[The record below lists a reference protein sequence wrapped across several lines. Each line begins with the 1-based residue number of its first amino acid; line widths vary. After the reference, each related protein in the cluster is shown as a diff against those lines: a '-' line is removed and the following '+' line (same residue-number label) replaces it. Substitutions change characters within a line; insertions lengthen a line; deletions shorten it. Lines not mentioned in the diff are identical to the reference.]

1 MTEHTKRRPGRPRT
15 GTGTKHFDLTLPVNV
30 MNAFDAL
37 LHMMG
42 LTRSSQIAKVIADSI
57 TEKAETEELNE
68 ATAYALLGR
77 FQDIV
82 IRSIEPISLDS
93 LTEEEWTQIR
103 GTGALVGNAEV
114 YGAWLVIWTPVQ
126 YANAPYPWQVM
137 VVKSISPLTGEP
149 AFMTVPARGKV
160 PTYFEQ

>member
-1 MTEHTKRRPGRPRT
+1 MTEQTKRRPGRPRT
-15 GTGTKHFDLTLPVNV
+15 GTGTKHFDLTLPINV
-30 MNAFDAL
+30 MDAFDAL

-42 LTRSSQIAKVIADSI
+42 LTRSSQIAKVITDSI
-57 TEKAETEELNE
+57 TEKAGTEELNK
-68 ATAYALLGR
+68 ATAYGLLGR

-93 LTEEEWTQIR
+93 LTEEEWSQIR

-114 YGAWLVIWTPVQ
+114 FGAWLVSWAPTR
-126 YANAPYPWQVM
+126 YANVRDPWRVM

-149 AFMTVPARGKV
+149 AFMTTPARGYV
-160 PTYFEQ
+160 PTYFER